1 MSGDFSPNTIQ
12 TKPKADTNLS
22 PFGDMRVSER
32 KTIWEHKNTIHKGTD
47 SWHESKAIGAT
58 ITHDPA
64 NAWVDLSIGQ
74 NQNDFALRQSSF
86 VAPYTSGKGS
96 MSIKTFRFNPAK
108 TGLTQRV
115 MYGDMF
121 NGCAFELVDSIAS
134 FVKYK
139 NGVETERATQ
149 DNWSIDKLD
158 EQGES
163 KILLDLSKVQLVF
176 IDFAY
181 LAVGVIRCGFQIDEV
196 TLLDVHH
203 FKHANQDTE
212 PYWSNPTL
220 PIRYEIRNHGATA
233 SPSSLKEICSQ
244 VSIDGGDLPSGFK
257 RSAETDF
264 ATRIP
269 VTNAVLKPI
278 LAIRLKTHLN
288 VGYPN
293 RGLVVIK
300 KLSVFADTNPAKF
313 SIGHVHGA
321 YATTATFNS
330 LGADSIVEYST
341 DINTTGFTG
350 GNVHE
355 FGHTPIQASKDGGSA
370 FPEETKLDKHSF
382 IVQNLDST
390 LSEMFVVYAI
400 GGESQAS
407 EVYAALDFLEII

>member
-1 MSGDFSPNTIQ
+1 MSGDFTPSTIL
-12 TKPKADTNLS
+12 TKPQADTNLS
-22 PFGDMRVSER
+22 PFGDIRVSER
-32 KTIWEHKNTIHKGTD
+32 KTIWEHKNTLHKGTD
-47 SWHESKAIGAT
+47 SWHEAKSIGTAIV
-58 ITHDPA
+58 HDPA
-64 NAWVDLSIGQ
+64 NAWVNMSIGQ
-74 NQNDFALRQSSF
+74 NQGDYAIRQSSF

-96 MSIKTFRFNPAK
+96 MSIKTFKMDAAK
-108 TGLTQRV
+108 TGLTQRI

-121 NGCAFELVDSIAS
+121 NGCAFELVDDAAS

-139 NGVETERATQ
+139 NGVETERVIQ
-149 DNWSIDKLD
+149 PNWSIDKLD
-158 EQGES
+158 GVGES
-163 KILLDLSKVQLVF
+163 QIALNLEKVQLVF

-181 LAVGVIRCGFQIDEV
+181 LAVGIIRCGFQIDEV

-203 FKHANQDTE
+203 FKHANIDTE

-220 PIRYEIRNHGATA
+220 PIRYEIRNHAATT

-257 RSAETDF
+257 RSAETNF
-264 ATRIP
+264 AARIP
-269 VTNAVLKPI
+269 VTETLLEPI
-278 LAIRLKTHLN
+278 LAIRLKTHIN

-293 RGLVVIK
+293 RGLAIIK

-321 YATTATFNS
+321 YVTTATFTS

-341 DINTTGFTG
+341 NINAVGFTG
-350 GNVHE
+350 GDVHE
-355 FGHTPIQASKDGGSA
+355 FGHTPIQAGKDGGSA

-400 GGESQAS
+400 GGEAQAS
-407 EVYAALDFLEII
+407 NVYAALDFLEII